1 MNLGDFKREKLTTA
15 NCPPALAHLLEKEA
29 KTQVVCYDFTKDLN
43 AMRHHLLA
51 LFKFSICISLG
62 FTQNLRTFVVVL
74 HDFPIKV
81 EESKLY
87 ALVKNWKCEEDVQQA
102 INTHS

>member
-1 MNLGDFKREKLTTA
+1 M
-15 NCPPALAHLLEKEA
+15 NCPPALTHLLEKETKSQA
-29 KTQVVCYDFTKDLN
+29 VCYDFTNEMSTMK
-43 AMRHHLLA
+43 RHLLA
-51 LFKFSICISLG
+51 LFKFSICITKG

-87 ALVKNWKCEEDVQQA
+87 GLVKNWKCEEDV
-102 INTHS
+102 